1 MSMRVMVVGAS
12 TNPAKFGNKAIRAY
26 LRQGHTVLPVNP
38 RADQIEGLTCY
49 HTIGEVPGPIDRASI
64 YLPPKLGMEAVDE
77 LARRG
82 DVKELW
88 LNPGAESLELIE
100 KARRL
105 GFDPITACSIVDIGE
120 RP

>member
-1 MSMRVMVVGAS
+1 MMRVMVIGAS
-12 TNPAKFGNKAIRAY
+12 TNRSKFGNKAVRAY

-38 RADQIEGLTCY
+38 RADEIEGVKCY
-49 HTIGEVPGPIDRASI
+49 HSIAEVPGPIDRASL
-64 YLPPKLGMEAVDE
+64 YLPPELGADAVEE

-82 DVKELW
+82 DVNEVW
-88 LNPGAESLELIE
+88 LNPGAESLELIDRA
-100 KARRL
+100 KRL